1 MQILEFS
8 CIQTNTNIFLYF
20 FQLRNFFV
28 FFWNFKEKTGIFN
41 NGLISYSVSL
51 QTQILNKMVGK
62 HVRDP

>member
-1 MQILEFS
+1 MKILEFS
-8 CIQTNTNIFLYF
+8 VCNQIKTYFCIF
-20 FQLRNFFV
+20 FQITNFFV

-41 NGLISYSVSL
+41 TGLISYSVSL